1 MNRPAIHDLL
11 GTILST
17 WYQTAAAWVPPGVLS
32 EHTCDTCSTSLL
44 ADAVDVAAWPHDLM
58 HDLATALNRAVEE
71 ISESW
76 ADDGCSDGLDED
88 GRMLCVFTLV
98 RTTVMEHREDL
109 LDVLAECV
117 EPTLADY
124 LEAETIRGI
133 ASLGEWSN
141 GNPGR

>member
-1 MNRPAIHDLL
+1 
-11 GTILST
+11 
-17 WYQTAAAWVPPGVLS
+17 
-32 EHTCDTCSTSLL
+32 
-44 ADAVDVAAWPHDLM
+44 M